1 MSKVSIQKNG
11 NYCIVSAYG
20 EDIKEMISAI
30 GDLLKDGWSLAGG
43 VAASNSKIFQA
54 LHLSNE

>member
-1 MSKVSIQKNG
+1 MSKVSIQKNN

-30 GDLLKDGWSLAGG
+30 SNLIEEGWALAGG
-43 VAASNSKIFQA
+43 VASSNSKIFQA
-54 LHLSNE
+54 LYLSNE